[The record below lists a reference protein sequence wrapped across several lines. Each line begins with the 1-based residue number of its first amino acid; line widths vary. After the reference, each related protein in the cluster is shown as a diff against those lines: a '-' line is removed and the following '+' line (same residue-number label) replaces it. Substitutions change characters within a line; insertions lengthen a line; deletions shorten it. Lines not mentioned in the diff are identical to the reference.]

1 MKIFEK
7 INAKIKDRTAEPITI
22 AFLGDSVTQGC
33 FEHKIIDT
41 AYDVKSA
48 YSTRLREILNI
59 LYPFIPFNII
69 NAGLSGDVASGGV
82 NRLYR
87 DVISKSPDLVVVS
100 YGLNDCTAGENGL
113 DKYEKALD
121 AIFSEL
127 SRAKIDT
134 IFLTQNFCCTKTD
147 PSLTDENLINL
158 SKNLI
163 SIQNGGVLKKYF
175 ESAKRLASEYGVKV
189 CDIYSVWEKLAQGQV
204 DTTDLLANKLN
215 HPIKELHYYIA
226 IKLLETIFSFEK

>member
-48 YSTRLREILNI
+48 YSTRLREILNV

-69 NAGLSGDVASGGV
+69 NVGLSGDTASGGA
-82 NRLYR
+82 NRLHR
-87 DVISKSPDLVVVS
+87 DVISKSPDLVIVS
-100 YGLNDCTAGENGL
+100 YGLNDCTSGENGL
-113 DKYEKALD
+113 DKYTQSLD
-121 AIFSEL
+121 YIFSEL
-127 SRAKIDT
+127 SKANIDT
-134 IFLTQNFCCTKTD
+134 IFLTQNFCCKKTA

-158 SKNLI
+158 SKSLI
-163 SIQNGGVLKKYF
+163 SIQNDGVLKKYF
-175 ESAKRLASEYGVKV
+175 ERAKSLASEYGVKI
-189 CDIYSVWEKLAQGQV
+189 CDIYSVWEKLSQGQV

-215 HPIKELHYYIA
+215 HPIKEFHYYIA
-226 IKLLETIFSFEK
+226 IKLLETIFFIEN